1 MENMK
6 AEILCVGTEL
16 LLGDIVNTNAQF
28 LSKELAKLG
37 IPVYYQ
43 SVVGDNPNRLTNA
56 IDTALSRSNIVI
68 TTGGLGPTKDDLT
81 KEIIANAL
89 GKTLEF
95 DQKAYDMME
104 ERVKALKV
112 KTISQSNA
120 KQGMIIKDSIVL
132 YNNHGTA
139 PGYIVEGEGKTVI
152 LLPGPPREM
161 KAMFNEYVKEYF
173 EKKTNQV
180 MVSFTLNTYGIGES
194 RVNDVVN
201 ELLDSTNP
209 SVAPYA
215 KEHGTILRI
224 TARAKDKDEAN
235 SMILPM
241 KQEIEKRLGEHIY
254 GYNEDTLADC
264 VVNELKKKQV
274 KLGCMEG
281 ATAGMVTTF
290 LSNVKESK
298 YFVYPSLITN
308 SNEQVSKF
316 IEITKNKKELALQ
329 MCKYILKN
337 SDCDIAL
344 SITPYSSD
352 DNEHAVI
359 CIYDNKKERYFSF
372 EAFGTEISSRV
383 RLSDTALYQLLCFLK
398 EY

>member
-28 LSKELAKLG
+28 LSKELANLG

-43 SVVGDNPNRLTNA
+43 SVVGDNPDRLTNA

-81 KEIIANAL
+81 KEIIAKAL

-95 DQKAYDMME
+95 DQLAYDMME
-104 ERVKALKV
+104 ERVRALKV

-139 PGYIVEGEGKTVI
+139 PGYIVESDGKTVI

-173 EKKTNQV
+173 EKRTNQV
-180 MVSFTLNTYGIGES
+180 MYSFTLNTYGIGES

-224 TARAKDKDEAN
+224 TARAKDIDTAKE
-235 SMILPM
+235 MILPM
-241 KQEIEKRLGEHIY
+241 KDEIEKRLGEHIY
-254 GYNEDTLADC
+254 GYNDDTLGDC
-264 VVNELKKKQV
+264 VIKELTDKQL
-274 KLGCMEG
+274 KLSCMEG

-290 LSNVKESK
+290 LSNVKDSA
-298 YFVYPSLITN
+298 YCVNPTVITN
-308 SNEQVSKF
+308 TNEQISKF
-316 IEITKNKKELALQ
+316 VEITDNKKELALQ
-329 MCKYILKN
+329 MCKYMLDN
-337 SDCDIAL
+337 SDCNIAL
-344 SITPYSSD
+344 SITPYDSKDS
-352 DNEHAVI
+352 EHAVI
-359 CIYDNKKERYFSF
+359 CVSDNKKVRYFSF

-398 EY
+398 EK